1 MKNYSKEQIAVIV
14 ISIISLFIL
23 SYLLLTLKPEVDSQ
37 NIGDSYKLSKDSVL
51 ITDTIITKFSQSE
64 KKFTRDIYNFK
75 IIEKK
80 KVEVVNEQNDTPQI
94 KYSWINTSGLELYT
108 RDVVSF
114 ALFFD
119 GKARFSINGKT
130 QEFKAGDKIAIG
142 KKIQKQVI
150 SGTNQST
157 GNTRTGDEYLG
168 KILSIT
174 ERSVYVD
181 TEDKNRVVRFLP
193 GANGDYFARNLMEA
207 TSGQET
213 QDTQQGGDVP
223 GRRIPRPGR

>member
-1 MKNYSKEQIAVIV
+1 MKNYSKEQIAVIA

-51 ITDTIITKFSQSE
+51 ITDTIITKFSKAE
-64 KKFTRDIYNFK
+64 NYLTKDIYNFK

-94 KYSWINTSGLELYT
+94 KYSWINTSELELYT

-142 KKIQKQVI
+142 KKVQKQVI

>member
-1 MKNYSKEQIAVIV
+1 M
-14 ISIISLFIL
+14 
-23 SYLLLTLKPEVDSQ
+23 TLKPEVDSQ

-142 KKIQKQVI
+142 KKVQKQVI

>member
-1 MKNYSKEQIAVIV
+1 M
-14 ISIISLFIL
+14 
-23 SYLLLTLKPEVDSQ
+23 
-37 NIGDSYKLSKDSVL
+37 
-51 ITDTIITKFSQSE
+51 TK
-64 KKFTRDIYNFK
+64 DIYNFK

-94 KYSWINTSGLELYT
+94 KYSWINTSELELYT

-142 KKIQKQVI
+142 KKVQKQVI

>member
-1 MKNYSKEQIAVIV
+1 M
-14 ISIISLFIL
+14 
-23 SYLLLTLKPEVDSQ
+23 LTLKPEVDSQ

-94 KYSWINTSGLELYT
+94 KYSWINTSELELYT

-142 KKIQKQVI
+142 KKVQKQVI

>member
-1 MKNYSKEQIAVIV
+1 MKNYSKEQIAVIA

-94 KYSWINTSGLELYT
+94 KYSWINTSELELYT

-142 KKIQKQVI
+142 KKVQKQVI

>member
-1 MKNYSKEQIAVIV
+1 M
-14 ISIISLFIL
+14 
-23 SYLLLTLKPEVDSQ
+23 TLKPEVDSQ

-142 KKIQKQVI
+142 K
-150 SGTNQST
+150 
-157 GNTRTGDEYLG
+157 
-168 KILSIT
+168 
-174 ERSVYVD
+174 
-181 TEDKNRVVRFLP
+181 
-193 GANGDYFARNLMEA
+193 
-207 TSGQET
+207 
-213 QDTQQGGDVP
+213 
-223 GRRIPRPGR
+223 

>member
-1 MKNYSKEQIAVIV
+1 MKNYSKEQIAVIA

-142 KKIQKQVI
+142 KKVQKQVI